1 MCEHIE
7 MILVVEVGEVILVV
21 VVFVEIEIVGVDQVA
36 VPVLVS
42 IVRVCTVH
50 TVYAIDI
57 KVDHGVV
64 LYLHTVCTYGM

>member
-1 MCEHIE
+1 

-42 IVRVCTVH
+42 IV
-50 TVYAIDI
+50 
-57 KVDHGVV
+57 VDRFVFLRLIV
-64 LYLHTVCTYGM
+64 RSFLLSS